1 MGTKLKIIIAD
12 DHQIV
17 RMGLASIFGKKSDIS
32 VIGEARNGIEA
43 VRLARELKPDVI
55 LMDLMMPKKNG
66 VQATLEIRAE
76 NPDAKIL
83 ILTTFGT
90 ADEVRQALDAG
101 ASGVIVKDT
110 LHEQLIAA
118 VRSAAAGKR
127 VVSKE
132 IQRHLDAYP
141 PKAVLSPRQIEVL
154 GHVARGMTTK
164 EISDVMG
171 IGIDGVN
178 AHLRVIF
185 SRLGASSRTEA
196 VSIAIRTQ
204 LLKTTQL

>member
-1 MGTKLKIIIAD
+1 MRTELKIIIAD

-17 RMGLASIFGKKSDIS
+17 RMGLASIFAKISDIS

-43 VRLARELKPDVI
+43 VKLARELKPDVI

-66 VQATLEIRAE
+66 VQATLEILAE
-76 NPDAKIL
+76 NPEAKIL

-101 ASGVIVKDT
+101 AAGVIVKDT

-118 VRSAAAGKR
+118 VRNTAVGKR
-127 VVSKE
+127 VVSDE

-141 PKAVLSPRQIEVL
+141 PKPVLSPRQIEVL
-154 GHVARGMTTK
+154 AHAAKGMTTK
-164 EISDVMG
+164 EISDIMG
-171 IGIDGVN
+171 IGADGVN
-178 AHLRVIF
+178 SHLRVIF
-185 SRLGASSRTEA
+185 TRLGAASRTEA
-196 VSIAIRTQ
+196 VSIAIRNQ
-204 LLKTTQL
+204 LLKI

>member
-1 MGTKLKIIIAD
+1 MGTELKIIIAD

-43 VRLARELKPDVI
+43 IKLARELKPDVI

-66 VQATLEIRAE
+66 VQATLEILAE
-76 NPDAKIL
+76 NPEAKIL

-90 ADEVRQALDAG
+90 ADEVRQVLDAG
-101 ASGVIVKDT
+101 AAGVIVKDM

-118 VRSAAAGKR
+118 VRDAAAGKR
-127 VVSKE
+127 VVSEE
-132 IQRHLDAYP
+132 IQCHLDAYP
-141 PKAVLSPRQIEVL
+141 PNNSLSPRQIEVL
-154 GHVARGMTTK
+154 GHVAKGLTTK
-164 EISDVMG
+164 EISDIMG
-171 IGIDGVN
+171 IGADGVN

-185 SRLGASSRTEA
+185 SRLNASSRTEA
-196 VSIAIRTQ
+196 VSTAIRLN
-204 LLKTTQL
+204 LLKP

>member
-1 MGTKLKIIIAD
+1 MGTELKIMIAD

-17 RMGLASIFGKKSDIS
+17 RMGLSSIFGKEADIS
-32 VIGEARNGIEA
+32 VIGEAKNGIEA
-43 VRLARELKPDVI
+43 VSLARELKPDVI

-66 VQATLEIRAE
+66 VQATLEILAE
-76 NPDAKIL
+76 NPAAKIL

-110 LHEQLIAA
+110 LHKQLIAA
-118 VRSAAAGKR
+118 VRSAADGKR
-127 VVSKE
+127 VVSDE

-141 PKAVLSPRQIEVL
+141 PKPALSARQIEVL
-154 GHVARGMTTK
+154 NHVAKGMTTK
-164 EISDVMG
+164 EISDIMG
-171 IGIDGVN
+171 IGTDGVN

-185 SRLGASSRTEA
+185 TRLGAVSRTEA
-196 VSIAIRTQ
+196 VSIALRLN
-204 LLKTTQL
+204 LLKP

>member
-1 MGTKLKIIIAD
+1 MGTELKIIIAD

-17 RMGLASIFGKKSDIS
+17 RMGLASIFGKESDIS

-43 VRLARELKPDVI
+43 VSLAKELKPDII

-66 VQATLEIRAE
+66 VQATLEILAE

-118 VRSAAAGKR
+118 IRNTAAGEPERGYRRIGYLIEKPKLR
-127 VVSKE
+127 FE
-132 IQRHLDAYP
+132 QIQAD
-141 PKAVLSPRQIEVL
+141 
-154 GHVARGMTTK
+154 GRG
-164 EISDVMG
+164 
-171 IGIDGVN
+171 DG
-178 AHLRVIF
+178 F
-185 SRLGASSRTEA
+185 GA
-196 VSIAIRTQ
+196 
-204 LLKTTQL
+204 

>member
-1 MGTKLKIIIAD
+1 MGTELKIIIAD

-17 RMGLASIFGKKSDIS
+17 RMGLASIFGKESDIS

-43 VRLARELKPDVI
+43 VSLAKELKPDII

-66 VQATLEIRAE
+66 VQATLEILAE

-101 ASGVIVKDT
+101 VAGVIVKDT

-118 VRSAAAGKR
+118 IRN
-127 VVSKE
+127 
-132 IQRHLDAYP
+132 
-141 PKAVLSPRQIEVL
+141 
-154 GHVARGMTTK
+154 TK
-164 EISDVMG
+164 EISDIMG
-171 IGIDGVN
+171 IGADGVN

-185 SRLGASSRTEA
+185 SRLGAASRTEA
-196 VSIAIRTQ
+196 VSIAMRMN
-204 LLKTTQL
+204 LLKP

>member
-1 MGTKLKIIIAD
+1 MENKIKIIIAD

-17 RMGLASIFGKKSDIS
+17 RMGLSAIFAKGADHE
-32 VIGEARNGIEA
+32 VVGEAKNGIEA

-66 VQATLEIRAE
+66 VQATPEILAD

-101 ASGVIVKDT
+101 VSGVIVKDT
-110 LHEQLIAA
+110 LHKELIASIRNVA
-118 VRSAAAGKR
+118 KGKR
-127 VVSKE
+127 VVSDE

-141 PKAVLSPRQIEVL
+141 PKPELSSRQMEVL
-154 GHVARGMTTK
+154 DHVAKGMTTK
-164 EISDVMG
+164 EISDIMG

-178 AHLRVIF
+178 AHLRVIY
-185 SRLGASSRTEA
+185 SRLNASSRTEA
-196 VSIAIRTQ
+196 VSIALRMQ
-204 LLKTTQL
+204 LLKL

>member
-1 MGTKLKIIIAD
+1 MT
-12 DHQIV
+12 
-17 RMGLASIFGKKSDIS
+17 
-32 VIGEARNGIEA
+32 
-43 VRLARELKPDVI
+43 
-55 LMDLMMPKKNG
+55 
-66 VQATLEIRAE
+66 
-76 NPDAKIL
+76 
-83 ILTTFGT
+83 
-90 ADEVRQALDAG
+90 
-101 ASGVIVKDT
+101 
-110 LHEQLIAA
+110 
-118 VRSAAAGKR
+118 
-127 VVSKE
+127 
-132 IQRHLDAYP
+132 YP

>member
-1 MGTKLKIIIAD
+1 MGTELKIIIAD

-17 RMGLASIFGKKSDIS
+17 RMGLASIFAKISDIS

-43 VRLARELKPDVI
+43 VKLARELKPDVI

-66 VQATLEIRAE
+66 VQATLEILAE

-110 LHEQLIAA
+110 LHEQLMTA
-118 VRSAAAGKR
+118 VRNAAAGKR
-127 VVSKE
+127 VVSEE

-141 PKAVLSPRQIEVL
+141 PKPVLSPRQIEVL
-154 GHVARGMTTK
+154 AHAAKGMTTK
-164 EISDVMG
+164 EISDIMG

-178 AHLRVIF
+178 AHLRAIF
-185 SRLGASSRTEA
+185 LRLGAASRTEA
-196 VSIAIRTQ
+196 VSIALKNH
-204 LLKTTQL
+204 LLKI

>member
-66 VQATLEIRAE
+66 VQATLEILAE
-76 NPDAKIL
+76 NPGAKIL

-132 IQRHLDAYP
+132 IQRLIVTGETPTSAARVSMLRICP
-141 PKAVLSPRQIEVL
+141 LLPAVNRKKRSNVSRSPTLIRFL
-154 GHVARGMTTK
+154 T
-164 EISDVMG
+164 
-171 IGIDGVN
+171 
-178 AHLRVIF
+178 
-185 SRLGASSRTEA
+185 SRS
-196 VSIAIRTQ
+196 
-204 LLKTTQL
+204 K